1 MASSRARRYARALSQ
16 VAVQEGREAR
26 VQEDLGSFGT
36 ALRTSPELAETL
48 MNPAIPFAPKRRI
61 VEEVGGRLS
70 LVEIAVNF
78 ILVLLEN
85 GRIGEYDEYVEAYT
99 QVTDQRAGIVR
110 GVVTSARGL
119 DAEVRNRLEEVLSE
133 ISRARVRLS
142 YEEDESLIGGLKITV
157 GSVIYDG
164 SIRTHL
170 EEVRRRIS
178 RD

>member
-16 VAVQEGREAR
+16 VAVQEDREAR

-110 GVVTSARGL
+110 GVVTSAREL

>member
-16 VAVQEGREAR
+16 VAVQGGRETR
-26 VQEDLGSFGT
+26 VRKDLDSFGT
-36 ALRTSPELAETL
+36 ALQASPELVETL

-61 VEEVGGRLS
+61 VEELGGRLS
-70 LVEIAVNF
+70 LVEITVNF

-99 QVTDQRAGIVR
+99 QVMDLRAGIVR

-133 ISRARVRLS
+133 ISRARVRLA
-142 YEEDESLIGGLKITV
+142 YEEDESLIGGLKIKV

-164 SIRTHL
+164 SIRTQL

>member
-16 VAVQEGREAR
+16 VAVQEDREAR

-119 DAEVRNRLEEVLSE
+119 DAEIRNRLEEVLSE

>member
-16 VAVQEGREAR
+16 VAVQEDREAR

-61 VEEVGGRLS
+61 VEEVGARLS

>member
-16 VAVQEGREAR
+16 VAVQEDLEAR

-36 ALRTSPELAETL
+36 ALRTSSELAETL

-119 DAEVRNRLEEVLSE
+119 DAEIRNRLEEVLSE

>member
-1 MASSRARRYARALSQ
+1 
-16 VAVQEGREAR
+16 
-26 VQEDLGSFGT
+26 
-36 ALRTSPELAETL
+36 

-61 VEEVGGRLS
+61 VEELGGRLS
-70 LVEIAVNF
+70 LVEITVNF

-99 QVTDQRAGIVR
+99 QVMDLRAGIVR

-133 ISRARVRLS
+133 ISRARVRLA
-142 YEEDESLIGGLKITV
+142 YEEDESLIGGLKIKV

-164 SIRTHL
+164 SIRAQL

>member
-16 VAVQEGREAR
+16 VAVEVGRETR
-26 VQEDLGSFGT
+26 VQEDLVSFGT
-36 ALRTSPELAETL
+36 ALEASTELVETL
-48 MNPAIPFAPKRRI
+48 MSPAIPFAPKRRI
-61 VEEVGGRLS
+61 VEGLADRLA
-70 LVEIAVNF
+70 LAEITVNF

-99 QVTDQRAGIVR
+99 QVTDQRAGVVR
-110 GVVTSARGL
+110 GVVTSARSL
-119 DAEVRNRLEEVLSE
+119 DGEVRSRLESVLSE
-133 ISRARVRLS
+133 ISQAQVRLAF
-142 YEEDESLIGGLKITV
+142 EEDESLIGGLKITV

-164 SIRTHL
+164 SIRTQL

>member
-16 VAVQEGREAR
+16 VAVQEDREAR

>member
-16 VAVQEGREAR
+16 VAVQEDREAR
-26 VQEDLGSFGT
+26 VQEDLSSFGT
-36 ALRTSPELAETL
+36 ALRSSVELAETL
-48 MNPAIPFAPKRRI
+48 TNPAIPFAPKRRI
-61 VEEVGGRLS
+61 VEEVAGRLS

>member
-1 MASSRARRYARALSQ
+1 MASSRARRYARVLAE
-16 VAVQEGREAR
+16 VAVEEGRETRVQEG
-26 VQEDLGSFGT
+26 LGSFGA
-36 ALRTSPELAETL
+36 ALQASPELVETL

-61 VEEVGGRLS
+61 VEELAGPLS
-70 LVEIAVNF
+70 LAGITVNF

-99 QVTDQRAGIVR
+99 EAMDQRAGVVR

-119 DAEVRNRLEEVLSE
+119 GSEVRSRLEEVLSE

-142 YEEDESLIGGLKITV
+142 YEEDESLIGGLRIQV

-164 SIRTHL
+164 SIRTQL
-170 EEVRRRIS
+170 EEVRRRIG
-178 RD
+178 RE

>member
-16 VAVQEGREAR
+16 VAVQEGRETR
-26 VQEDLGSFGT
+26 VQQDLDSFGT
-36 ALRTSPELAETL
+36 ALQASPELVETL
-48 MNPAIPFAPKRRI
+48 MSPAIPFAPKRRI
-61 VEEVGGRLS
+61 VEELGGRLS
-70 LVEIAVNF
+70 LVEITVNF

-85 GRIGEYDEYVEAYT
+85 GRIGEYDEYVEAFT
-99 QVTDQRAGIVR
+99 EAMDQRAGVVR

-133 ISRARVRLS
+133 ISRARVRLA
-142 YEEDESLIGGLKITV
+142 YEQDESLIGGLKIKV

-164 SIRTHL
+164 SIRTQL

>member
-16 VAVQEGREAR
+16 VAVHGGRETR
-26 VQEDLGSFGT
+26 VRKDLDSFGT
-36 ALRTSPELAETL
+36 ALQASPELVETL

-61 VEEVGGRLS
+61 VEELGGRLS
-70 LVEIAVNF
+70 LVEITVNF

-99 QVTDQRAGIVR
+99 QVMDLRAGIVR

-133 ISRARVRLS
+133 ISRARVRLA
-142 YEEDESLIGGLKITV
+142 YEQDESLIGGLKIKV

-164 SIRTHL
+164 SIRAQL

>member
-1 MASSRARRYARALSQ
+1 
-16 VAVQEGREAR
+16 
-26 VQEDLGSFGT
+26 
-36 ALRTSPELAETL
+36 